1 MGNGVKSLEETD
13 RREPASGNGSRLDT
27 NRNIGQKNAE
37 VLTDVRSKNGSKVN
51 TPVLVESPDHS
62 PREHETVSEK
72 TETPSE
78 KIEIKSTRTS
88 QSNSPQGSRPES
100 RMAHQNVQSPLGF
113 RPPST
118 ISEVS

>member
-62 PREHETVSEK
+62 PREHAEK
-72 TETPSE
+72 TEIPSE
-78 KIEIKSTRTS
+78 KIEKKSTPTS